1 MKKFSIAMLS
11 MVLAGSMLLTGC
23 GGSKTADSSSD
34 AQDSTTSTSAD
45 GGTLRMGTNAT
56 FPPYEFVGDDGN
68 VQGIDVDIAAA
79 IADKLGMKLEVT
91 DMEFDSLIPALQSD
105 TVDVALAGMT
115 VTPDRQE
122 NVDFSD
128 SYAKG
133 VQVIIVKDGS
143 DIASPEDLEGKNIG
157 VPGLA
162 DAGTLITKRSLNA
175 EDIDISDGSSEV
187 TFTVFSRNDL
197 AQALQNKAVDAIVL
211 GDPQAAVAQDQYG
224 LTALID
230 TATDPT
236 YKDEYCCDAFV
247 TSKLAEENPEAA
259 AAFTRAVQKGAQWV
273 EEHPEETAKIIVDK
287 KYTAGDADLLAA
299 ILETY
304 NYKPSV
310 QGGYDALKLGAEQ
323 LTEIG
328 ILKEG
333 TDATKFA
340 DNAYIFFDDVPD
352 APERDTSTDTATES
366 AKGSSVSFQP
376 AAAAAEEGD
385 CCGGGAATKP
395 AQSTKA

>member
-1 MKKFSIAMLS
+1 MKKNGIFSRTVSGL
-11 MVLAGSMLLTGC
+11 LAAALTLTLTAC
-23 GGSKTADSSSD
+23 GGGSANSTDTSASSDSSS
-34 AQDSTTSTSAD
+34 SAD
-45 GGTLRMGTNAT
+45 AGPTHLRLAYHGSLCGA
-56 FPPYEFVGDDGN
+56 PLY
-68 VQGIDVDIAAA
+68 IAQEKGFF
-79 IADKLGMKLEVT
+79 ADENLEV
-91 DMEFDSLIPALQSD
+91 EQV
-105 TVDVALAGMT
+105 TVDAAHVAEA
-115 VTPDRQE
+115 V
-122 NVDFSD
+122 
-128 SYAKG
+128 
-133 VQVIIVKDGS
+133 GS
-143 DIASPEDLEGKNIG
+143 DQVDVGMGLIGKMLQPLENGLPIKFTTGVHTGCIKLLVPADSGISKVTDLKGKNIG

-162 DAGTLITKRSLNA
+162 DAGTVVTKRSLHA
-175 EDIDISDGSSEV
+175 AGIDASEGSSEV

-197 AQALQNKAVDAIVL
+197 AQALENGAVDAIVL
-211 GDPQAAVAQDQYG
+211 GDPQAAVAQEQYG

-230 TATDPT
+230 TATDPA

-352 APERDTSTDTATES
+352 APESGTSTETTASTS
-366 AKGSSVSFQP
+366 ASAVSFQP
-376 AAAAAEEGD
+376 AAAAAEEND
-385 CCGGGAATKP
+385 CCGGGAVTKP
-395 AQSTKA
+395 VQNTKA

>member
-1 MKKFSIAMLS
+1 MRSLLLLLLYIFLERTENHEKERYFISSGKRTSRSCTDTLAYRLRRFEQVTVDAAHVSEAIGANQVDVGMGLIGKMLQPLENGLPIKFTTGIH
-11 MVLAGSMLLTGC
+11 TGC
-23 GGSKTADSSSD
+23 QK
-34 AQDSTTSTSAD
+34 
-45 GGTLRMGTNAT
+45 LLV
-56 FPPYEFVGDDGN
+56 PGD
-68 VQGIDVDIAAA
+68 
-79 IADKLGMKLEVT
+79 
-91 DMEFDSLIPALQSD
+91 
-105 TVDVALAGMT
+105 
-115 VTPDRQE
+115 
-122 NVDFSD
+122 
-128 SYAKG
+128 
-133 VQVIIVKDGS
+133 S
-143 DIASPEDLEGKNIG
+143 DIKTVADLKGKNIG

-175 EDIDISDGSSEV
+175 EGIDISDGSSEV

-197 AQALQNKAVDAIVL
+197 AQVLQNKAVDAIVL
-211 GDPQAAVAQDQYG
+211 GDPQAAVAQEQYG

-352 APERDTSTDTATES
+352 APESDTSTDTATES
-366 AKGSSVSFQP
+366 AKVASASFQP
-376 AAAAAEEGD
+376 AAAAEEGD

-395 AQSTKA
+395 AQDTNAKA

>member
-1 MKKFSIAMLS
+1 MTKTGILFRVASGLLAAALTLS
-11 MVLAGSMLLTGC
+11 LTAC
-23 GGSKTADSSSD
+23 GGSSSNSDASAAANSASDSSITHLRF
-34 AQDSTTSTSAD
+34 AYHGNLCGAPIYMAIENGYFAD
-45 GGTLRMGTNAT
+45 ENI
-56 FPPYEFVGDDGN
+56 E
-68 VQGIDVDIAAA
+68 
-79 IADKLGMKLEVT
+79 LEQV
-91 DMEFDSLIPALQSD
+91 
-105 TVDVALAGMT
+105 TVDAAHVGEAIGADQVDVGMELLGKMLQ
-115 VTPDRQE
+115 PIE
-122 NVDFSD
+122 NGLPIKFTT
-128 SYAKG
+128 G
-133 VQVIIVKDGS
+133 VHTGCLKLLVPGDS
-143 DIASPEDLEGKNIG
+143 DIKTVADLKGKNIG

-175 EDIDISDGSSEV
+175 EGIDISDGSSEV

-310 QGGYDALKLGAEQ
+310 QGGYDALKLGVEQ

-352 APERDTSTDTATES
+352 APESDTSTDTVTES
-366 AKGSSVSFQP
+366 AKGASVSFQP
-376 AAAAAEEGD
+376 AAAAAEEED

-395 AQSTKA
+395 AQNTKA

>member
-1 MKKFSIAMLS
+1 MKKNGILFRAASGLLAAALTLS
-11 MVLAGSMLLTGC
+11 LTAC
-23 GGSKTADSSSD
+23 GGSSSNSD
-34 AQDSTTSTSAD
+34 ASAATDSVSDSGVTHLRFAYHGNLCGAPIYMAIENGYFAD
-45 GGTLRMGTNAT
+45 ENI
-56 FPPYEFVGDDGN
+56 E
-68 VQGIDVDIAAA
+68 
-79 IADKLGMKLEVT
+79 LEQV
-91 DMEFDSLIPALQSD
+91 
-105 TVDVALAGMT
+105 TVDAAHVGEAIGADQVDVGIELLGKMLQ
-115 VTPDRQE
+115 PIE
-122 NVDFSD
+122 NGLPIKFTT
-128 SYAKG
+128 G
-133 VQVIIVKDGS
+133 VHTGCTKLLVPGDS
-143 DIASPEDLEGKNIG
+143 DIKSVADLKGKKIG

-175 EDIDISDGSSEV
+175 EGIDISDGSSEV

-197 AQALQNKAVDAIVL
+197 AQVLQNKAVDAIVL
-211 GDPQAAVAQDQYG
+211 GDPQAAVAQEQYG

-352 APERDTSTDTATES
+352 APESDTSTDTATES
-366 AKGSSVSFQP
+366 AEGASVSFQP
-376 AAAAAEEGD
+376 AAAAAEEED
-385 CCGGGAATKP
+385 CCSGGAATKP
-395 AQSTKA
+395 AQNTKA

>member
-1 MKKFSIAMLS
+1 MKKNGILFRVASGLLAAALTLS
-11 MVLAGSMLLTGC
+11 LTAC
-23 GGSKTADSSSD
+23 GGSSSNSDASAAADSG
-34 AQDSTTSTSAD
+34 ATH
-45 GGTLRMGTNAT
+45 LRLIYSPSLCAAPMYIAIENGY
-56 FPPYEFVGDDGN
+56 FEDEGL
-68 VQGIDVDIAAA
+68 DI
-79 IADKLGMKLEVT
+79 EQV
-91 DMEFDSLIPALQSD
+91 
-105 TVDVALAGMT
+105 TVDAAHVSEAIGADQVDVGMGLIGKMLQ
-115 VTPDRQE
+115 PLE
-122 NVDFSD
+122 NGLPIKFTT
-128 SYAKG
+128 G
-133 VQVIIVKDGS
+133 VHTGCQKLLVPGDS
-143 DIASPEDLEGKNIG
+143 DIKTVADLKGKNIG

-175 EDIDISDGSSEV
+175 EGIDISDGSSEV

-287 KYTAGDADLLAA
+287 KYTVGDADLLAA

-352 APERDTSTDTATES
+352 APESDTSTDTATES

-376 AAAAAEEGD
+376 AAAAAEAEDD
-385 CCGGGAATKP
+385 CCSGKITKP
-395 AQSTKA
+395 AQDTNAKA

>member
-1 MKKFSIAMLS
+1 MKKNGILFRVASGLLAAALTLS
-11 MVLAGSMLLTGC
+11 LTAC
-23 GGSKTADSSSD
+23 GGSSSNSD
-34 AQDSTTSTSAD
+34 ASAATDSASDSGVTHLRFAYHGNLCGALIYMAIENGYFAD
-45 GGTLRMGTNAT
+45 ENI
-56 FPPYEFVGDDGN
+56 E
-68 VQGIDVDIAAA
+68 
-79 IADKLGMKLEVT
+79 LEQV
-91 DMEFDSLIPALQSD
+91 
-105 TVDVALAGMT
+105 TVDAAHVGEAIGADQVDVGMELLGKMLQ
-115 VTPDRQE
+115 PIE
-122 NVDFSD
+122 NGLPIKFTT
-128 SYAKG
+128 G
-133 VQVIIVKDGS
+133 VHTGCQKLLVPGDS
-143 DIASPEDLEGKNIG
+143 DIKTVADLRGKNIG

-175 EDIDISDGSSEV
+175 EGIDISDGSSEV

-197 AQALQNKAVDAIVL
+197 AQVLQNKAVDAIVL
-211 GDPQAAVAQDQYG
+211 GDPQAAVAQEQYG

-236 YKDEYCCDAFV
+236 YKDKYCCDAFV

-273 EEHPEETAKIIVDK
+273 EETAKIIVDK

-352 APERDTSTDTATES
+352 APESDTSTDTATES

-376 AAAAAEEGD
+376 AAAAEEGD

>member
-1 MKKFSIAMLS
+1 MKKNGILFRVASGLLAAALTLS
-11 MVLAGSMLLTGC
+11 LTAC
-23 GGSKTADSSSD
+23 GGSSSNSD
-34 AQDSTTSTSAD
+34 ASAATDSASDSGVTHLRFAYHGNLCGALIYMAIENGYFAD
-45 GGTLRMGTNAT
+45 ENI
-56 FPPYEFVGDDGN
+56 E
-68 VQGIDVDIAAA
+68 
-79 IADKLGMKLEVT
+79 LEQV
-91 DMEFDSLIPALQSD
+91 
-105 TVDVALAGMT
+105 TVDAAHVGEAIGADQVDVGMELLGKMLQ
-115 VTPDRQE
+115 PIE
-122 NVDFSD
+122 NGLPIKFTT
-128 SYAKG
+128 G
-133 VQVIIVKDGS
+133 VHTGCQKLLVPGDS
-143 DIASPEDLEGKNIG
+143 DIKTVADLRGKNIG

-175 EDIDISDGSSEV
+175 EGIDISDGSSEV

-197 AQALQNKAVDAIVL
+197 AQVLQNKAVDAIVL
-211 GDPQAAVAQDQYG
+211 GDPQAAVAQEQYG

-236 YKDEYCCDAFV
+236 YKDKYCCDAFV

-273 EEHPEETAKIIVDK
+273 EEHPEETAKIIVD

-352 APERDTSTDTATES
+352 APESDASNDNATKSTNA
-366 AKGSSVSFQP
+366 SSVSFQP
-376 AAAAAEEGD
+376 AAAAEAEDD
-385 CCGGGAATKP
+385 CCSGKITKP
-395 AQSTKA
+395 AQDTNAKA

>member
-1 MKKFSIAMLS
+1 MKKNGILFRVASGLLAAALTLS
-11 MVLAGSMLLTGC
+11 LTAC
-23 GGSKTADSSSD
+23 GGSSSNSDASAAADS
-34 AQDSTTSTSAD
+34 ADSGATH
-45 GGTLRMGTNAT
+45 LRLIYSPSLCAAPMYIAIENGY
-56 FPPYEFVGDDGN
+56 FEDEGL
-68 VQGIDVDIAAA
+68 DI
-79 IADKLGMKLEVT
+79 EQV
-91 DMEFDSLIPALQSD
+91 
-105 TVDVALAGMT
+105 TVDAAHVSEAIGADQVDVGMGLIGKMLQ
-115 VTPDRQE
+115 PLE
-122 NVDFSD
+122 NGLPIKFTTGIHTGCQKLLVPGD
-128 SYAKG
+128 
-133 VQVIIVKDGS
+133 S
-143 DIASPEDLEGKNIG
+143 DIKTVADLKGKNIG

-175 EDIDISDGSSEV
+175 EGIDISDGSSEV

-236 YKDEYCCDAFV
+236 YKDEYCCNAFV

-352 APERDTSTDTATES
+352 APESDASTDTATES
-366 AKGSSVSFQP
+366 AEGASVSFQP
-376 AAAAAEEGD
+376 AAAAAEEED
-385 CCGGGAATKP
+385 CCSGGAATKP
-395 AQSTKA
+395 AQNTKA